1 MGRSADVRDAQ
12 VIAWRAR
19 NVSETVLLTMLE
31 LASWGRSLLSPGGIL
46 MSRAVSIALF
56 LMVFFVVAAVSPA
69 QVTDQTSPK
78 TPSTHHK
85 SHSQKKAAPPP
96 LVLPPLPPGPLQQVP
111 MDKIPA
117 IAPQVSYENGQLKIV
132 ADNATLGSILKD
144 VHRLT
149 GASID
154 LPPNGA
160 PERVVT
166 NIGPGAP
173 RDVLALLLNG
183 TQFNYVM
190 MGSNS
195 DPGAVSSVLLSPKP
209 SSGDTQTVANAQGPQ
224 GSNPMMAPQ
233 PFRQQML
240 ANQQQAAA
248 QADDPPD
255 DADNSD
261 DKSNDADQ
269 NQQVQSAQDSNG
281 NADQANQPN
290 NGPKT
295 PEQMLEMMR
304 QRIPGMSQQPGQ
316 PGPLN
321 PPNPSPPD
329 Q

>member
-1 MGRSADVRDAQ
+1 MSRPGRSV
-12 VIAWRAR
+12 VLFIAG
-19 NVSETVLLTMLE
+19 L
-31 LASWGRSLLSPGGIL
+31 LLS
-46 MSRAVSIALF
+46 AALTYSQ
-56 LMVFFVVAAVSPA
+56 VANDASPN
-69 QVTDQTSPK
+69 
-78 TPSTHHK
+78 TPPVHHK
-85 SHSQKKAAPPP
+85 AHSLKKATPP

-117 IAPQVSYENGQLKIV
+117 IAPQVTYENGQLKIV

-144 VHRLT
+144 VRQLT

-190 MGSNS
+190 LGSSS
-195 DPGAVSSVLLSPKP
+195 DPGAVSSVVLSPKP
-209 SSGDTQTVANAQGPQ
+209 SSGETQTVADAAYQPGPQ
-224 GSNPMMAPQ
+224 NSNPMMAQ
-233 PFRQQML
+233 PFRQQLL
-240 ANQQQAAA
+240 ANQQQAVA
-248 QADDPPD
+248 QADDSTD
-255 DADNSD
+255 DADAD

-269 NQQVQSAQDSNG
+269 NQQVQSPPADSNANSG
-281 NADQANQPN
+281 DQANQPN

-304 QRIPGMSQQPGQ
+304 QRLPGMSQQPGQ
-316 PGPLN
+316 PGPLT

>member
-1 MGRSADVRDAQ
+1 
-12 VIAWRAR
+12 
-19 NVSETVLLTMLE
+19 ML
-31 LASWGRSLLSPGGIL
+31 
-46 MSRAVSIALF
+46 
-56 LMVFFVVAAVSPA
+56 AAVSPA
-69 QVTDQTSPK
+69 QVADGTPPK
-78 TPSTHHK
+78 TPPAHHK
-85 SHSQKKAAPPP
+85 SHSQKKTAPAP

-117 IAPQVSYENGQLKIV
+117 TAPEVTYENGQLKIV

-144 VHRLT
+144 VRRLT

-154 LPPNGA
+154 LPANGA

-190 MGSNS
+190 LGSNS
-195 DPGAVSSVLLSPKP
+195 DPGAVSTVLLSPKP
-209 SSGDTQTVANAQGPQ
+209 SSGDTQTVASAGYQQNGEAPNAMRQ
-224 GSNPMMAPQ
+224 Q
-233 PFRQQML
+233 PFRQQLL
-240 ANQQQAAA
+240 ANQQQAA
-248 QADDPPD
+248 QADDSSD
-255 DADNSD
+255 DADSAD
-261 DKSNDADQ
+261 DSDQ
-269 NQQVQSAQDSNG
+269 NQQVQPGQAEAQPDSNANSG
-281 NADQANQPN
+281 DQANQPN
-290 NGPKT
+290 AGPKT

-304 QRIPGMSQQPGQ
+304 QRIPGASQQPGQ

>member
-1 MGRSADVRDAQ
+1 
-12 VIAWRAR
+12 
-19 NVSETVLLTMLE
+19 
-31 LASWGRSLLSPGGIL
+31 
-46 MSRAVSIALF
+46 MSRAVSVAF
-56 LMVFFVVAAVSPA
+56 LVAGFLVFAAVSVA
-69 QVTDQTSPK
+69 QVADETSPK
-78 TPSTHHK
+78 TPPAHHK
-85 SHSQKKAAPPP
+85 SHSQKKAAPP

-117 IAPQVSYENGQLKIV
+117 TAPQVTYENGQLKIV

-144 VHRLT
+144 VRQLT

-154 LPPNGA
+154 LPGNGA

-166 NIGPGAP
+166 NIGPGSP

-190 MGSNS
+190 LGSSS
-195 DPGAVSSVLLSPKP
+195 DPGAVSTVLLSPKP
-209 SSGDTQTVANAQGPQ
+209 SSGDTQTVANAAYQQNSQAP
-224 GSNPMMAPQ
+224 NPMRAQ
-233 PFRQQML
+233 PFRQQLL

-248 QADDPPD
+248 QADDSAD
-255 DADNSD
+255 DTDSADEKAEDS
-261 DKSNDADQ
+261 DQ
-269 NQQVQSAQDSNG
+269 NPQMQPGQAEGGQPDSNA
-281 NADQANQPN
+281 NSSDQSNQPN
-290 NGPKT
+290 AGPKT

-304 QRIPGMSQQPGQ
+304 QRIPGAGQQPGQ